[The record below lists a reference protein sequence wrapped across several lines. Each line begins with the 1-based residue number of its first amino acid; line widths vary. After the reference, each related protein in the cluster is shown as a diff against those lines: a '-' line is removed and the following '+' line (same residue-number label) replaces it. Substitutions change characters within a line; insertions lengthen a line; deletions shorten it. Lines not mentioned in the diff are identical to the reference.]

1 MPDDPELARFLA
13 EELGI
18 ADGPAPAAVPVW
30 HHSAAMWVWRA
41 KDGARSNAAWHF
53 FTIDG
58 SVGAAISA
66 HAAAR
71 GLARRGGFSSV
82 RVTATIGGTVW
93 QTSLFPSRDPPGWLL
108 PVKAGVRKAEGLAE
122 GVIAVITLEPAAG

>member
-18 ADGPAPAAVPVW
+18 ADGDAPAGVPVW

-53 FTIDG
+53 ITIDG
-58 SVGAAISA
+58 AAGEAISA
-66 HAAAR
+66 HAGAR
-71 GLARRGGFSSV
+71 GLVRRGGFSSV
-82 RVTATIGGTVW
+82 RVTATIGTTAW

-108 PVKAGVRKAEGLAE
+108 PVKSAVRKAEGLAE
-122 GVIAVITLEPAAG
+122 GVAVMLTLRPA